1 MSEQFIS
8 EQSISE
14 KSISEQSL
22 LPPELNQ
29 FIARFEG
36 KSISSPLRDA
46 SVGAQA
52 DTGRW
57 QIKIDTFS
65 GDENIQL
72 CVAAWHA
79 LLHWLRYDKEPVIT
93 CLLAKDRTRVWPLVS
108 EIQEDSHL
116 IDLHASICKQW
127 PKFNND
133 WLNLEELDNPL
144 FADHLLC
151 HAICVNGI
159 VEDGQPTAEFELIYD
174 KRSWW
179 INGARSIFSEAYL
192 LHMRDF
198 WLQLIEQ
205 FQKQPR
211 HLLSNIYF
219 LKDEVTFPKQ
229 VSGESRQLTGN
240 LLDKLNQ
247 CCSEYGSVTAIIDGD
262 KHYTYAEVDV
272 LSDIWADNLY
282 QQGVTLGDAVG
293 VAFPRNANMVIA
305 QLAVLKAGAAFVPLD
320 TSLPADR
327 LESMV
332 ADATIKYLLT
342 EQSQHDIVEE
352 KLAKISLIYI
362 ENVVPASAGTEQKR
376 RAHRVYRDDAAY
388 IIFTSGSTGVPK
400 GVKVSHGNLLNF
412 VTYFNDAEYI
422 RTGDTVSQFA
432 PFSFDASVAEIHS
445 AILNGATLV
454 ILGKELIDS
463 PVDLQAYMAEKK
475 VTFAAFPPQYL
486 QHLSPEFL
494 PSLKTLLT
502 AGSAP
507 NYELIKKW
515 LPHVRYVNGYGPTET
530 TVLSTVWEADA
541 LPAPDE
547 PISMGV
553 PIANTH
559 VRVVNQFGHSLP
571 AGFTGELIIGGD
583 GVVQGYVNREH
594 LNKEKFL
601 DEEHTRWYRSGDLAC
616 FNKNNQLIFNG
627 RVDNQIKLRG
637 HRLEP
642 GEVEAAVAGID
653 GIDAAAVVVHKSENA
668 LQLVLF
674 IQGKEIAEADLRL
687 QLQARVPQWAMP
699 NRIHWLEQL
708 PLTTNGKIN
717 YQILQRLAA
726 ETATASTD
734 ERVELA
740 DGLEQQVA
748 AIWQQTLQSKTVA
761 REDNFLFLGGDSLT
775 ALAVV
780 SALRKL
786 GYAASSAQ
794 LLAQPRLKDFVAL
807 LKRSGKTLV
816 RDYRPQVGETS
827 ITPIQGWFFSQ
838 PLANP
843 QRFCQSLVFE
853 SVEQL
858 DVTRLQH
865 ALAQLVSYH
874 DELRASFVVSGS
886 KRWTQRIEAESIP
899 LPEIVV
905 ETIDVKNLDTHTALL
920 QQSLADQLRI
930 EQAPLFRVALLNS
943 AAGSRV
949 VWVIHHLI
957 VDTLSHSLLLNDL
970 HQLYVSDANVESV
983 LPGKSLSYF
992 AWAGRLQDQLAGKEQ
1007 ELLQPWKAT
1016 LASAAMA
1023 PELPIGNG
1031 AESTS
1036 LGLEECRFD
1045 AQQTARL
1052 LSHAPDCYHQSPEEL
1067 VLAGVYLALG
1077 QTFGSAQLGIDIE
1090 WHGRDEIIGGAEGL
1104 DRTLGWFTSV
1114 HPLFLTLPDFS
1125 QDSEHVLG
1133 NFLRYLKE
1141 ERAAVP
1147 ARGRD
1152 FYALR
1157 YLSNH
1162 DEVRTAFQNYR
1173 APSILFN
1180 FSGVVQRSTGSW
1192 KTLPVAAI
1200 EMGEGNQNP
1209 YLLSV
1214 ESEIRTGELIVG
1226 FYLDKSCW
1234 NPQQIDSL
1242 QRNLQTWLKAI
1253 VEHCTNPAN
1262 HQWTPSDFPLVALTN
1277 EDAAVLPENLVDLFP
1292 LTDMQQTLYR
1302 HRDTYQVWMHHEFK
1316 RKFDQEKFQAAVAD
1330 WISLNACLRTLIHTR
1345 ADGSVVQ
1352 GVYSSLP
1359 HKVELMNV
1367 ASGQRQQTASELI
1380 AKGKN
1385 APVEFTDHPAYTLHV
1400 LDAGESAFSLVLSIH
1415 HIIHDGWTIELLMDS
1430 LWRIYRSKLG
1440 EAVELPES
1448 SSTNVR
1454 DVFLEQQRIAN
1465 DPQWNTYWS
1474 SVQWAD
1480 NYCQLP
1486 KRAGAREA
1494 SGNVELLLS
1503 VLPAK
1508 TVTQLQRKAR
1518 ELGLTLNSLFIAGF
1532 ICLMRYLGGSHQ
1544 VRVGLIQN
1552 GRPETIPDA
1561 NQITGCCVNTLP
1573 LVVDFT
1579 AHSSLETILSTVQQ
1593 QLLALRDC
1601 AVYPLSSI
1609 HQQARSQIE
1618 GNLFDCLFNIE
1629 SSHYGSASGDEKPLL
1644 KDGYEAT
1651 NYGFIFGLIEQAGE
1665 TEGTYRYGLRIGF
1678 DTALYAKDKVE
1689 CWTDCYAH
1697 LLELLADDT
1706 QLQWNQIQPI
1716 PAIYKENIAAWNQTT
1731 VPYPADV
1738 LLGEHFA
1745 DVVKR
1750 VPEKIALAFKDIRLT
1765 YAELDQ
1771 QTDKLARLLASK
1783 GAAPGV
1789 VIGLVAERS
1798 LEMVLGILAVIR
1810 SGAAY
1815 VPIDPRYPEDRV
1827 SHMLEDLR
1835 CPVILLQKDT
1845 FRSSIPAGFAAE
1857 LIEIQSGV
1865 SHSLQLP
1872 AVDTSTH
1879 QTRQLAYVM
1888 YTSGSTGKPKGVMIE
1903 QRSIVRLIKNARD
1916 VEFDETDCILITSAP
1931 GFDVTTFEL
1940 WGALLN
1946 GLTLAVIDEDTLL
1959 DPVQLAHEIRAK
1971 QVTFLWVVA
1980 PLFNQLVQA
1989 RPDLFAGV
1997 KRIMIGGDA
2006 LSPYHI
2012 NLAREHSPG
2021 LAFINGYGPTE
2032 NTSFSTY
2039 HFLSEADSE
2048 IIPIGR
2054 PITNS
2059 TAYIVNPDGHLLPAG
2074 VKGEL
2079 YVGGPGVARG
2089 YYQRPELTQEKF
2101 VPNPFFADEDQL
2113 YRTGDLVSWRDNG
2126 LIDFYGRIDFQIK
2139 IRGFRVE
2146 LGEIET
2152 VILNT
2157 APVRQALVMAFGDG
2171 NQKRLVAYLV
2181 PDQLDISDATQAEK
2195 FREQLRNSLHAELP
2209 DYMVPDVIILL
2220 DAMPLSANG
2229 KIDRPRLPKPDLEN
2243 FTRTLELPANDTEQ
2257 QLLAIWKDVLKLD
2270 AISVTDDFYTI
2281 GGDSIIAIQ
2290 VVSRSVKA
2298 GLALSTRRLFELRNI
2313 RAIASYLRQS
2323 DLGQSSVS
2331 GAAQPQNGIATIEQ
2345 EAVTGEQRL
2354 LPIHWHFFL
2363 SDSTDLHHYNQAG
2376 RLSLPAPTTLEN
2388 LHQLLVAL
2396 VQRHDA
2402 LRLKFRQT
2410 PGGWV
2415 ARYSNDFLEQPEQ
2428 LRELI
2433 RELDLR
2439 ALTDST
2445 HDEVLQAAIAIA
2457 QSGIDLKKGELC
2469 RWLWVRE
2476 QEGDS
2481 LYWIMHHL
2489 IVDGISWRTLLN
2501 DLNSAWLQLEQNL
2514 ATQQD
2519 RPIQL
2524 AAKTHSYQAWAS
2536 RLYEHAHSP
2545 SFLQERSYWLDVLKQ
2560 PSRVIPLDTQDAVDL
2575 TEANTRLYR
2584 FSLSTEQ
2591 THSLLH
2597 EANRCYSTS
2606 INDLLLSSL
2615 TLALD
2620 HWAGIRAL
2628 RIDLEGHGRE
2638 PLFDD
2643 IDISETL
2650 GWFTSLYPV
2659 HLQRVNGDTGQQIL
2673 AIKAMLANTP
2683 NKGIGFG
2690 LLQYLTQDEDLLELL
2705 AEQPASEVVFNYL
2718 GQMDAAGETDWTFE
2732 ILETG
2737 TVSAKRARRHTLGI
2751 NGFVKDKQL
2760 HIALDYSTTQFEE
2773 ATITRFGEAIQHS
2786 IEQVI
2791 EHCTTGGDDDGG
2803 VPPREFEHLELSRP
2817 QQQELEA
2824 NYPGL
2829 VNAYPATSMQQG
2841 LILATQR
2848 DHGTGAY
2855 LTQLRMTL
2863 VGLDK
2868 TRFRKS
2874 WDLLV
2879 QQYSVLRTAF
2889 VDVGLNSLTQVV
2901 AAEVDLD
2908 WQETDCPVL
2917 AGESA
2922 DEHAQRLESLFEA
2935 ERRRPFNL
2943 NRAPLMRLLLVQT
2956 TPTETQVAW
2965 THHHALLDGWSM
2977 GLLLQKL
2984 IAQYAAFARIGNAG
2998 DEQNPANEQDFDKYI
3013 QWLSRRDLSAAKDYW
3028 KTYLKG
3034 VEAGSGLAAPRHLPE
3049 PAETTGQRAATR
3061 NLDAQISGKLQSI
3074 VRTAGVT
3081 LSSLVQSAWALLLSK
3096 YTGEKEVLFG
3106 YAVSGRPAD
3115 LDGVENMVGLF
3126 INSLPMRLTLEPS
3139 QPLVECLK
3147 RVQQRQAEAEEFAY
3161 VALTDIQKWL
3171 GLRTDQALFESL
3183 VVLENYPLDR
3193 SLLKNSRPEDLQLR
3207 AIKGVE
3213 QNDFPLNLVIY
3224 PGTSITVKLAYQSH
3238 LYSPEAADT
3247 ILAHFCELLASIA
3260 EGQLADI
3267 EHKSLADVGMLTSA
3281 GVKQAVFTWNYTLT
3295 PLPTQKYLFDLFEE
3309 QAKAQASARALVMG
3323 ESVWT
3328 YGELS
3333 RRVWELAYG
3342 LHGAGIKAG
3351 DRVAIMLPKSP
3362 DLVAALLAI
3371 IKLGAAYVPVAT
3383 DCPHDRLEFIA
3394 RDAGIERLLT
3404 NREHKI
3410 ALADLPLGVLD
3421 IDQINADDTKD
3432 SAKHKQANTE
3442 SGKENWL
3449 APDRQ
3454 AAYVIYTSGTTG
3466 QPKGVEISHENL
3478 INFCRSCQRDQWILA
3493 GTKATQFAPF
3503 TFDASVGET
3512 FAVLLAGAELH
3523 LLGDS
3528 LIQNPDAVGKYLQ
3541 DNNIGF
3547 AAFPPPYLEQIPVNY
3562 LPAELTLVTAGS
3574 APGLEWVRVWGERC
3588 RYINAYGPTETT
3600 ILSSCWHFDGEA
3612 IRKKTLPI
3620 GSPIANTQ
3628 LYVVDQYNQLCP
3640 PGVIGEILI
3649 GGAGVAL
3656 GYLNRAQLTAEKF
3669 IADPWRPGNPVYR
3682 TGDLGYWLADGTIEF
3697 AGRRDNQVKIRG
3709 FRIELGEIEF
3719 QLREVSGVG
3728 QAAVV
3733 VKGEGAEKQLLAWV
3747 VPEEKAN
3754 DSINDP
3760 IEFVTAIRTTL
3771 RSKLADYMIPQGFMV
3786 IDSLPLTANG
3796 KVDNKA
3802 LLAADI
3808 EPIYEGSYLA
3818 PTTPLQSKLCEI
3830 WANLLNVDVAKLGI
3844 NANFFDIGGHSL
3856 LAMRMVSE
3864 IGREL
3869 QVQVA
3874 VSDVFALGTIARL
3887 AGKLEQQ
3894 EAAVE
3899 VIQPVDRSGLLPVSF
3914 SQQRLWFI
3922 DRLEGGSAQYNQP
3935 IVLRLSG
3942 ALDKAALQA
3951 ALDGVVARHE
3961 VLRTTYSAHDGL
3973 PKQQVNS
3980 ACSFPIIHHDLLGLP
3995 QPQQTIEV
4003 DALVDKEANTPFDLS
4018 ADLMVRARLLVLA
4031 EQESL
4036 LLLTL
4041 HHIASDGWSLSV
4053 FTDEFVSL
4061 YESALHGKENSLA
4074 PLALQYGDYAHWQ
4087 RTHMQGYAQAL
4098 HRDYWLEQLQGLPQ
4112 VHSLPLDK
4120 PRPATQSYNG
4130 AAITRELNPALTQS
4144 LRGLAR
4150 QQHAT
4155 LFMLINAAFTSFLR
4169 AYTGADDQVIG
4180 TTIANREQSGVA
4192 GLIGFFVNTLVLRNR
4207 LDPAMT
4213 FTELLAHCKTVS
4225 LEAYAHQEMPFDLLV
4240 EELQPERSLG
4250 YNPVFQIML
4259 SLENID
4265 NRRELDMGGVK
4276 LSVVDSAPVT
4286 TSQFDLTLDIHEGE
4300 DQLVLSWSY
4309 ATDLF
4314 YAATIERMAAHFEHL
4329 LSAIVANPELPLY
4342 QINRLADDQRAHL
4355 LYSLNNTDQP
4365 ELFKTT
4371 WPECFLAQAH
4381 KTPLAIAAQCDD
4393 HQLSYAD
4400 LEVTTRHIALQLN
4413 ALGVGHQR
4421 LVALLDYRGLD
4432 LLVMMIAVLRAGA
4445 AYVPLDPN
4453 QPQERWLTILTEA
4466 NPDLLVCG
4474 NLLQE
4479 QEANISSQ
4487 WQSEKVLAMADIGQI
4502 EFNPGASLPEVALDD
4517 LAYVIYTSGSTG
4529 KPKGVMIEHRGMINN
4544 MLSKVDPLSLGESD
4558 VIAQTASQCF
4568 DISVWQFL
4576 TAVILGAKVCIITD
4590 DTVRDPQAMVE
4601 QLAALEVTIW
4611 EPVPSVIQAVLP
4623 LQKPLTAMRWVMPTG
4638 EALNAQ
4644 VVARW
4649 FELYP
4654 HIPLMN
4660 AYGPAE
4666 CSDDVAF
4673 QRMDGPVER
4682 VLIGTPVANAY
4693 LHVVDDFL
4701 ELVPI
4706 GVTGELAISGAVVGR
4721 GYLNL
4726 PQQTEQQF
4734 RVNPYARH
4742 ELDQRL
4748 YLTGDLVRRVADG
4761 GLEYIGRKDFQVK
4774 IRGFRIELGEIEA
4787 RLREHPAIGDCVV
4800 AAVERSPGNQQ
4811 LVAYVVAV
4819 AAVDNEA
4826 LHQHLQHYLPD
4837 YMLPKAIV
4845 RLAALPLTPNGKV
4858 DRKVLPAPEP
4868 EAWQTASYVAPIGT
4882 TETLLASLW
4891 GKILNLPQVGREDNF
4906 FRLGGHSLLIIQMID
4921 ALREQGLT
4929 AAVRQVFE
4937 TENLAQLAALID
4949 SNQQQDAFV
4958 APPNLIPSGCTQLT
4972 PELLP
4977 LIDLTAKEL
4986 DSIVQACP
4994 GGAANIQDIYPLT
5007 PLQEGI
5013 LFDHLLSDSG
5023 DTYLASVLL
5032 AFDSR
5037 PLLDTYVGALQ
5048 HLVNRHDTLRTAILW
5063 DGLPRAVQVVL
5074 RDAPVHLEIL
5084 TPESGVA
5091 TIDRLKAQMELEGRY
5106 IDLTR
5111 APILTLVAA
5120 QEEHS
5125 GRWLLLQQQHHIVC
5139 DQVSMGIEFRDI
5151 LAFLQQQEDSLP
5163 EPVAYREFVA
5173 QGIHKATHFN
5183 YESYFRESL
5192 AGIDEPTAP
5201 FGLLDTHRADR
5212 HTEELELALD
5222 PQLAQ
5227 RLRACVRKLDTTPAA
5242 FFHVLWS
5249 LVLAKCCNRDDVVFG
5264 TVTSGRLQGTRGV
5277 ENIFGLFINMLP
5289 VRFSMADLSVADALK
5304 LAHKKLVEL
5313 LDYEQAPLVKTQ
5325 SCADLPA
5332 STPLFSAVLNFRHED
5347 PTGIDPL
5354 RLFPGIEVLSAPG
5367 DISNYLFDLSI
5378 TDRGDDFVLTTSIAS
5393 DIGTQRVMDYILRA
5407 AEELIVALETA
5418 PAKLLLSLPVVG
5430 QSEEQQLL
5438 ADFNHPL
5445 QPELFSQTW
5454 PMLFAEQ
5461 VARHP
5466 TRILA
5471 ECNGKALS
5479 YAQLYTESEKLAQAL
5494 RTRGIGPG
5502 QIVGLLDERDLD
5514 LLIMIVAVL
5523 RAGAAYLPLDPTQP
5537 EQRWVEILNDGQPDL
5552 LLIGKQ
5558 FGERKTW
5565 LEQHWNSGAVAGLEE
5580 LASTKL
5586 PSSPEPLPSVAL
5598 DDLAYVLF
5606 TSGSTGKPKGVMI
5619 EHLGMINNMRAKI
5632 VPLGL
5637 SNQDVIAQTASQ
5649 CFDISVWQFLIA
5661 PILGAKVV
5669 IVKNET
5675 TRDPQALL
5683 DCLANTAV
5691 TIWEPVPSVI
5701 QALLPLKQPLPA
5713 LRWVMPTGEALSANV
5728 VEQWFAQYPQV
5739 PLMNAYGPAE
5749 CSDDVSFQP
5758 IHAPVARVFIGSPV
5772 ANARLHVVDKH
5783 LSLLPVGVI
5792 GELAISGP
5800 VVGRG
5805 YLHRPE
5811 LTAEVFKANPFALNE
5826 QDARL
5831 YLTGDLVKR
5840 HDDGNLEYIGRKDF
5854 QVKVRGFRIEPG
5866 EIENRLARHPQIRDA
5881 VVMART
5887 NAQGDKYLAA
5897 YVSPKQTGKFPT
5909 RETLM
5914 AYLEPQ
5920 LPDYMV
5926 PGIYVNLEAMPLNH
5940 NGKVDRKAL
5949 PEPEIETVARASFSA
5964 PQGEVEH
5971 VVARIWQN
5979 LLGIERVGRD
5989 DNFFDLGGNS
5999 ILIIRMLS
6007 ELKAEGITLRASDI
6021 YQQPVLKVCCSH
6033 VVVAKRNLD
6042 NWLQDI
6048 KHEKVQVKSGS
6059 KSASVLLVDRR
6070 HSTSIEILKSILGD
6084 ESAAKIPDFVRYCDD
6099 PVALAH
6105 TIRQK
6110 GLAALPEYSSATA
6123 AGKIIKDLDAQLDAF
6138 EHMLIGGEIEEAFRF
6153 SPMQEELLQWKTRDD
6168 FEWLSLHGWYTAT
6181 ELRTSFNLLMNEQDL
6196 LRSLLDEKNQQW
6208 KLISSASLKA
6218 NFPYIDL
6225 SAFTDSEATDLMKR
6239 MFKKIREKKTKSVLP
6254 YMGTWIK
6261 RSDTLHQLMMF
6272 DDHFI
6277 SDGTSSLLLQQRLEY
6292 LVKGKPYQPNARY
6305 RDYINSVWSKT
6316 DTTAAQIAADTLALE
6331 QTSAMVK
6338 VTNKLLEERKSQP
6351 LRSVLLKI
6359 PMQEHLSEVD
6369 QAFHWF
6375 KHWVTD
6381 LLGAESF
6388 VMIMNHYGRRIGAT
6402 NYFDQIG
6409 LFMDK
6414 VPFLVESET
6423 KLQSIGNKIEL
6434 LIKNGI
6440 SYMALEKSGH
6450 KICQD
6455 AFPGLRHEI
6464 LFNYEGE
6471 LGEYDQMQ
6479 ALLAEQK
6486 TEEKLKDFCGVLF
6499 EAYSQDGDLVIHC
6512 AFRGNSAAEK
6522 RLLQVIPGKILNA
6535 RSTSRSWLSRFI

>member
-1 MSEQFIS
+1 MS
-8 EQSISE
+8 EQSIP
-14 KSISEQSL
+14 EQTL
-22 LPPELNQ
+22 LTPELNQ

-46 SVGAQA
+46 SVGSQS
-52 DTGRW
+52 DSGRW
-57 QIKIDTFS
+57 QIKIDAFS

-93 CLLAKDRTRVWPLVS
+93 CLLAQDRSKVWPLVS
-108 EIQEDSHL
+108 EIQSDSHL
-116 IDLHASICKQW
+116 IDLHASICQQW

-133 WLNLEELDNPL
+133 WLHLEELDNPL

-151 HAICVNGI
+151 HAVCVNGI
-159 VEDGQPTAEFELIYD
+159 TESSQPTAEFELIYD

-198 WLQLIEQ
+198 WLQLIAQ
-205 FQKQPR
+205 FQKHPR
-211 HLLSNIYF
+211 ELLANIYF
-219 LKDEVTFPKQ
+219 LNNELDFPGK
-229 VSGESRQLTGN
+229 VSGENRQLSGN
-240 LLDKLNQ
+240 LLDKFNQ
-247 CCSEYGSVTAIIDGD
+247 CCTEHGSVTAIVDGD
-262 KHYTYAEVDV
+262 KYYTYAEVDV
-272 LSDIWADNLY
+272 ISDIWADNLY
-282 QQGVTLGDAVG
+282 QQGVTLGDAIG

-332 ADATIKYLLT
+332 ADAAIKFVLT
-342 EQSQHDIVEE
+342 EQSLQDVVTEKLAE
-352 KLAKISLIYI
+352 KLAKVSAIYI
-362 ENVVPASAGTEQKR
+362 EQVVPAAAGIEQKR
-376 RAHRVYRDDAAY
+376 RAHRIYRDDAAY

-422 RTGDTVSQFA
+422 RAGDTVSQFA

-454 ILGKELIDS
+454 ILGKALIDS
-463 PVDLQAYMAEKK
+463 PADLQAYMAEKK
-475 VTFAAFPPQYL
+475 ITFAAFPPQYL

-530 TVLSTVWEADA
+530 TVLSTVWEADS

-601 DEEHTRWYRSGDLAC
+601 DEQQTRWYRSGDLAC

-653 GIDAAAVVVHKSENA
+653 GIDAAAVVVHKSANT

-674 IQGKEIAEADLRL
+674 VQGQEIAEADLRL
-687 QLQARVPQWAMP
+687 QLQARVPHWAMP

-708 PLTTNGKIN
+708 PLTINGKIN

-726 ETATASTD
+726 ETAPVNADDS
-734 ERVELA
+734 VALA
-740 DGLEQQVA
+740 DELEQQVA
-748 AIWQQTLQSKTVA
+748 AIWQQTLQCKTVA
-761 REDNFLFLGGDSLT
+761 RDDNFLFLGGDSLT

-786 GYAASSAQ
+786 GYGASSAQ

-807 LKRSGKTLV
+807 LKRSGKNLV
-816 RDYRPQVGETS
+816 RDYRPQTGEAS

-853 SVEQL
+853 SAETL
-858 DVTRLQH
+858 DAGRLQQ
-865 ALAQLVSYH
+865 ALKELTGYH
-874 DELRASFVVSGS
+874 DELRVGFVVSGVGEH
-886 KRWTQRIEAESIP
+886 KRWSQRIDTESVA
-899 LPEIVV
+899 LPDIVV
-905 ETIDVKNLDTHTALL
+905 EAIDAHNLDVRTALL
-920 QQSLADQLRI
+920 QQSLADQLHI
-930 EQAPLFRVALLNS
+930 DQAPLFRMALLNS
-943 AAGSRV
+943 TAGSRV

-970 HQLYVSDANVESV
+970 HQLYASGGTAESV

-992 AWAGRLQDQLAGKEQ
+992 AWAERLQNQLAGKEL
-1007 ELLQPWKAT
+1007 ELLQPWKTT
-1016 LASAAMA
+1016 LDAAAIA
-1023 PELPIGNG
+1023 PELPLGNG
-1031 AESTS
+1031 TASTS
-1036 LGLEECRFD
+1036 LEREECRFD
-1045 AQQTARL
+1045 TQQTARL
-1052 LSHAPDCYHQSPEEL
+1052 LSHAPSCYHQSPEEL

-1077 QTFGSAQLGIDIE
+1077 QTLGVPQLGIDIE
-1090 WHGRDEIIGGAEGL
+1090 WHGRDEILGGREGL

-1114 HPLFLTLPDFS
+1114 HPLFLSLPDFS
-1125 QDSEHVLG
+1125 SQDAAQTLG
-1133 NFLRYLKE
+1133 NFLCYLKE
-1141 ERAAVP
+1141 TRAAVP

-1162 DEVRTAFQNYR
+1162 EDVRSAFTNYR
-1173 APSILFN
+1173 APSVLFN
-1180 FSGVVQRSTGSW
+1180 FSGVVQRSTEHW
-1192 KTLPVAAI
+1192 KTIPVAAI

-1214 ESEIRTGELIVG
+1214 ESEIRDGELIVG

-1234 NPQQIDSL
+1234 SQQQINSL
-1242 QRNLQTWLKAI
+1242 QRNLQAWLNTI
-1253 VEHCTNPAN
+1253 VEHCINPE
-1262 HQWTPSDFPLVALTN
+1262 HQRWTPADFPLVALTL
-1277 EDAAVLPENLVDLFP
+1277 EEAAALPGNLLDLFP

-1302 HRDTYQVWMHHEFK
+1302 HRDTYQVWMHHEFN
-1316 RKFDQEKFQAAVAD
+1316 RKFDQEKFTAAVAE
-1330 WISLNACLRTLIHTR
+1330 WITLNACLRTLIHTR
-1345 ADGSVVQ
+1345 ADGDVIQ
-1352 GVYSSLP
+1352 GVYANIQQDVAL
-1359 HKVELMNV
+1359 LNV
-1367 ASGQRQQTASELI
+1367 ASGQRQIAASELI
-1380 AKGKN
+1380 ANGKN
-1385 APVEFTDHPAYTLHV
+1385 APVEFNEHPPYKLHV
-1400 LDAGESAFSLVLSIH
+1400 LDAGEAAFSLVLSIH

-1440 EAVELPES
+1440 EAVALPEL
-1448 SSTNVR
+1448 SSTSVR
-1454 DVFLEQQRIAN
+1454 DIFLEQQRIAN
-1465 DPQWNTYWS
+1465 DPQWNNYWS
-1474 SVQWAD
+1474 GVQWSD

-1486 KRAGAREA
+1486 KLAGAREA
-1494 SGNVELLLS
+1494 SGNIELLLS
-1503 VLPAK
+1503 ALPTK
-1508 TVTQLQRKAR
+1508 TVAQLQLKAR
-1518 ELGLTLNSLFIAGF
+1518 TLGLTLNSLFIAGF
-1532 ICLMRYLGGSHQ
+1532 IGLMRYLGGSHQ

-1573 LVVDFT
+1573 LIVDFT
-1579 AHSSLETILSTVQQ
+1579 ANTSLETILATVHE
-1593 QLLALRDC
+1593 QLLVLRDC
-1601 AVYPLSSI
+1601 AVYPLSRI
-1609 HQQARSQIE
+1609 HQQARDHID

-1629 SSHYGSASGDEKPLL
+1629 SSHYGAASGDEKPLL
-1644 KDGYEAT
+1644 QDGYEAT

-1665 TEGTYRYGLRIGF
+1665 SDGAYHYGLRIGF

-1689 CWTDCYAH
+1689 CWADCYAH
-1697 LLELLADDT
+1697 LLELLAGDT
-1706 QLQWNQIQPI
+1706 QLQWKQIQPI

-1731 VPYPADV
+1731 VPYPSDV
-1738 LLGEHFA
+1738 LLGQHFA

-1750 VPEKIALAFKDIRLT
+1750 VPDKIALTFKDIRLT

-1835 CPVILLQKDT
+1835 CPVILLQKEE
-1845 FRSSIPAGFAAE
+1845 FRRCIPAGFAAE
-1857 LIEIQSGV
+1857 LIDIQEGV

-1872 AVDTSTH
+1872 AVDTSSH

-1959 DPVQLAHEIRAK
+1959 DPVQLAHEIRDK

-2101 VPNPFFADEDQL
+2101 VPNPFFADEDSL

-2157 APVRQALVMAFGDG
+2157 APVRQALVMALGDG

-2181 PDQLDISDATQAEK
+2181 PDELDVNDTAQADQ
-2195 FREQLRNSLHAELP
+2195 FREQLRNALHAELP

-2243 FTRTLELPANDTEQ
+2243 FTRTLELPSSDTEH
-2257 QLLAIWKDVLKLD
+2257 QLLAIWKEVLKLE

-2290 VVSRSVKA
+2290 VVSRAVKA
-2298 GLALSTRRLFELRNI
+2298 GLGLSTRRLFELRTL
-2313 RAIASYLRQS
+2313 RAIANF
-2323 DLGQSSVS
+2323 LGQSS
-2331 GAAQPQNGIATIEQ
+2331 GTGDAAGKNNLATIEQ

-2363 SDSTDLHHYNQAG
+2363 SDTTDLHHYNQAG
-2376 RLSLPAPTTLEN
+2376 RLSLPAPTTQEH
-2388 LHQLLVAL
+2388 LHQLLEAL

-2428 LRELI
+2428 LHELI

-2501 DLNSAWLQLEQNL
+2501 DFNSAWTQLS
-2514 ATQQD
+2514 QQQ
-2519 RPIQL
+2519 PIQL

-2545 SFLQERSYWLDVLKQ
+2545 SFLQERSYWLEVLKQ
-2560 PSRVIPLDTQDAVDL
+2560 PSRLIPVDSQDTSDL
-2575 TEANTRLYR
+2575 TEANTCLYR
-2584 FSLSTEQ
+2584 FSLSEEQ
-2591 THSLLH
+2591 THLLLH
-2597 EANRCYSTS
+2597 EANRCYNTS

-2620 HWAGIRAL
+2620 DWAGIRAL
-2628 RIDLEGHGRE
+2628 RLDLEGHGRE

-2659 HLQRVNGDTGQQIL
+2659 HLHRVSGDTGQQIL
-2673 AIKAMLANTP
+2673 AIKAMLSAIP

-2690 LLQYLTQDEDLLELL
+2690 LLQYLSQDEDLLELL

-2718 GQMDAAGETDWTFE
+2718 GQMDAAAETDWTFE
-2732 ILETG
+2732 ILGTG

-2760 HIALDYSTTQFEE
+2760 HIALDYSTTQFDA
-2773 ATITRFGEAIQHS
+2773 ATIARFGDAIQHS
-2786 IEQVI
+2786 IGQVI
-2791 EHCTTGGDDDGG
+2791 EHCTHGGDDGGG
-2803 VPPREFEHLELSRP
+2803 VPSREFEHLDLSRP
-2817 QQQELEA
+2817 QQQELLSG
-2824 NYPGL
+2824 YPGL
-2829 VNAYPATSMQQG
+2829 VDAYPATSMQQG

-2848 DHGTGAY
+2848 EQGTGAY

-2868 TRFRKS
+2868 ARFRKS
-2874 WDLLV
+2874 WESLV
-2879 QQYSVLRTAF
+2879 GQHAVLRTAF
-2889 VDVGLNSLTQVV
+2889 VDLGLNSLTQVV
-2901 AAEVDLD
+2901 SADVALD
-2908 WQETDCPVL
+2908 WQEADCPVL
-2917 AGESA
+2917 AGESTEA
-2922 DEHAQRLESLFEA
+2922 HTLRLEKLFDA
-2935 ERRRPFNL
+2935 ERRRPFDL
-2943 NRAPLMRLLLVQT
+2943 GRAPLMRLLLVQT

-2977 GLLLQKL
+2977 GLLVQKL
-2984 IAQYAAFARIGNAG
+2984 IAQYSALAGNSGAT
-2998 DEQNPANEQDFDKYI
+2998 ETQKPVNEQDFDKYI
-3013 QWLSRRDLSAAKDYW
+3013 EWLSRRDVAAAKNYW
-3028 KTYLKG
+3028 TGCLKG
-3034 VEAGSGLAAPRHLPE
+3034 VEAGSRLVAPRHLPDATE
-3049 PAETTGQRAATR
+3049 ATGQRAATR
-3061 NLDAQISGKLQSI
+3061 NLDAQLTNKLQTI

-3115 LDGVENMVGLF
+3115 LDGVEGMVGLF
-3126 INSLPMRLTLEPS
+3126 INSLPMRLTLDPS
-3139 QPLVECLK
+3139 QKLFECLK
-3147 RVQQRQAEAEEFAY
+3147 RVQQHQAEAEEFAY

-3238 LYSPEAADT
+3238 LYSQEAAET
-3247 ILAHFCELLASIA
+3247 VLAHFCELLASIA
-3260 EGQLADI
+3260 ENQLAEV
-3267 EHKSLADVGMLTSA
+3267 EHKSLADVGMLTAA

-3295 PLPTQKYLFDLFEE
+3295 PLPANKYLFDLFEE
-3309 QAKAQASARALVMG
+3309 QVKAQTPAPALVMG
-3323 ESVWT
+3323 ESAWT

-3333 RRVWELAYG
+3333 RRAWELAYW
-3342 LHGAGIKAG
+3342 LHGAGVNAG

-3362 DLVAALLAI
+3362 DLVASLLAI

-3394 RDAGIERLLT
+3394 RDADIERILT
-3404 NREHKI
+3404 NSEHKT
-3410 ALADLPLGVLD
+3410 ALADLPLAILD
-3421 IDQINADDTKD
+3421 IDQASADEVKKAPETAE
-3432 SAKHKQANTE
+3432 SAR
-3442 SGKENWL
+3442 ENWL

-3523 LLGDS
+3523 LLGDEV
-3528 LIQNPDAVGKYLQ
+3528 IQNPDAVGQYLQ
-3541 DNNIGF
+3541 HHNIGF
-3547 AAFPPPYLEQIPVNY
+3547 AAFPPPYLEQIPVDY
-3562 LPAELTLVTAGS
+3562 LPTELTLVTAGS
-3574 APGLEWVRVWGERC
+3574 APGLEWVRIWGERC

-3628 LYVVDQYNQLCP
+3628 LYVVDHYNQLCP

-3656 GYLNRAQLTAEKF
+3656 GYLNRAALTAEKF

-3719 QLREVSGVG
+3719 QLRQVTGVG
-3728 QAAVV
+3728 QATVV

-3747 VPEEKAN
+3747 VPENTGESIN
-3754 DSINDP
+3754 DPIDNDP
-3760 IEFVTAIRTTL
+3760 IEFVTAIRTAL

-3786 IDSLPLTANG
+3786 IESLPLTANG
-3796 KVDNKA
+3796 KVDTKA

-3887 AGKLEQQ
+3887 AERLEQQ
-3894 EAAVE
+3894 EAAVDI
-3899 VIQPVDRSGLLPVSF
+3899 IQPVDRSGLLPVSY

-3935 IVLRLSG
+3935 IVLRLRG

-3951 ALDGVVARHE
+3951 ALDGIIARHE
-3961 VLRTTYSAHDGL
+3961 VLRSTYSSHDGQ
-3973 PKQQVNS
+3973 PQQQVNP
-3980 ACSFPIIHHDLLGLP
+3980 ACPLPIIHHDLLGLP
-3995 QPQQTIEV
+3995 QPQQAIEV

-4018 ADLMVRARLLVLA
+4018 ADLMVRARLLVLE

-4061 YESALHGKENSLA
+4061 YESAVHGNASSLA
-4074 PLALQYGDYAHWQ
+4074 PLVLQYGDYAHWQ

-4098 HRDYWLEQLQGLPQ
+4098 HRDYWLEQLHGLPQ

-4130 AAITRELNPALTQS
+4130 AAITRELSPVLTQS
-4144 LRGLAR
+4144 LRALAR
-4150 QQHAT
+4150 QHHAT
-4155 LFMLINAAFTSFLR
+4155 LFMLINAAFTSLLR
-4169 AYTGADDQVIG
+4169 AYTGSDDQVIG

-4207 LDPAMT
+4207 PDPAMT
-4213 FTELLAHCKTVS
+4213 FSALLAHCKAVS
-4225 LEAYAHQEMPFDLLV
+4225 LDAYAHQEMPFDLLV

-4265 NRRELDMGGVK
+4265 SRRELDMGEVK

-4300 DQLVLSWSY
+4300 EQLVLNWTY

-4314 YAATIERMAAHFEHL
+4314 HETTIERMAAHFEHL
-4329 LSAIVANPELPLY
+4329 LDVVVADPELPLH

-4355 LYSLNNTDQP
+4355 LYSLNNTDRP

-4474 NLLQE
+4474 NLLHE
-4479 QEANISSQ
+4479 QEANIASH
-4487 WQSEKVLAMADIGQI
+4487 WQAEKVLAMADIGQI
-4502 EFNPGASLPEVALDD
+4502 EFNPGANLPEVALDD

-4544 MLSKVDPLSLGESD
+4544 MLSKVDPLSLTEKD

-4576 TAVILGAKVCIITD
+4576 TAVILGGKVCIITD

-4601 QLAALEVTIW
+4601 QLAELEVTIW
-4611 EPVPSVIQAVLP
+4611 EPVPSVIQAILP
-4623 LQKPLTAMRWVMPTG
+4623 LQKTLTAMRWVMPTG

-4644 VVARW
+4644 LVTRW
-4649 FELYP
+4649 FEQYP

-4673 QRMDGPVER
+4673 QRIDGPVER

-4693 LHVVDDFL
+4693 LHVVDDYL

-4774 IRGFRIELGEIEA
+4774 IRGFRIELGEIET
-4787 RLREHPAIGDCVV
+4787 RLREHPAVGDCVV

-4811 LVAYVVAV
+4811 LVAYVVGITS
-4819 AAVDNEA
+4819 VDNES
-4826 LHQHLQHYLPD
+4826 LHQYLQQYLPD

-4858 DRKVLPAPEP
+4858 DRKSLPTPAL
-4868 EAWQTASYVAPIGT
+4868 EAWQTTSFVAPVGT
-4882 TETLLASLW
+4882 TENVLANVW

-4906 FRLGGHSLLIIQMID
+4906 FRLGGHSLLIIQMIE
-4921 ALREQGLT
+4921 ALREQGFI

-4937 TENLAQLAALID
+4937 TENLAQLATVID
-4949 SNQQQDAFV
+4949 NNQQQPTFV
-4958 APPNLIPSGCTQLT
+4958 APPNLIPADCTELT

-4977 LIDLTAKEL
+4977 LIQLTASEL
-4986 DSIVQACP
+4986 DSIMQACP
-4994 GGAANIQDIYPLT
+4994 GGASNIQDIYPLT

-5013 LFDHLLSDSG
+5013 LFDHLLSDAG

-5032 AFDSR
+5032 AFENR
-5037 PLLDTYVGALQ
+5037 QLLDTYVDAVQ
-5048 HLVNRHDTLRTAILW
+5048 NLVNRHDTLRTAVLW
-5063 DGLPRAVQVVL
+5063 EGLTNAVQVVL
-5074 RDAPVHLEIL
+5074 RDAPVQLEIL
-5084 TPESGVA
+5084 PPETGSA
-5091 TIDRLKAQMELEGRY
+5091 AIDRLKARMELEGRH

-5111 APILTLVAA
+5111 APILALVAA
-5120 QEEHS
+5120 QEEKT

-5151 LAFLQQQEDSLP
+5151 LAFLQQQEGSLP

-5173 QGIHKATHFN
+5173 QGIYKATHFN

-5201 FGLLDTHRADR
+5201 FGLLDIHRADR

-5222 PQLAQ
+5222 SQLAQ
-5227 RLRACVRKLDTTPAA
+5227 RLRAGVRKLDTTPAA

-5264 TVTSGRLQGTRGV
+5264 TVTSGRLQGTQGV

-5289 VRFSMADLSVADALK
+5289 VRFSLANLSVAGALK

-5378 TDRGDDFVLTTSIAS
+5378 TDRGDGFVLTTSIAS
-5393 DIGTQRVMDYILRA
+5393 DIGTRRVMDYILRA
-5407 AEELIVALETA
+5407 AEELVSALETT
-5418 PAKLLLSLPVVG
+5418 PATLLLALPVVG
-5430 QSEEQQLL
+5430 QTEEQQLL

-5445 QPELFSQTW
+5445 QPELFSHTW
-5454 PMLFAEQ
+5454 PVLFAEQ

-5471 ECNGKALS
+5471 ECNGKVLS
-5479 YAQLYTESEKLAQAL
+5479 YAQLYTESETLAQAL
-5494 RTRGIGPG
+5494 RARGIGPG
-5502 QIVGLLDERDLD
+5502 QIVGLLDERDID
-5514 LLIMIVAVL
+5514 LLVMIVAVL
-5523 RAGAAYLPLDPTQP
+5523 RAGAAYLPLDPAQP

-5565 LEQHWNSGAVAGLEE
+5565 LEQHWDSGTVVGLGE

-5586 PSSPEPLPSVAL
+5586 PSSPEPLPAVAL

-5632 VPLGL
+5632 APLGL
-5637 SNQDVIAQTASQ
+5637 GNQDVIAQTASQ

-5683 DCLANTAV
+5683 DCLATAGV
-5691 TIWEPVPSVI
+5691 TIWEPVPSVM

-5713 LRWVMPTGEALSANV
+5713 LRWVMPTGEALSANL

-5758 IHAPVARVFIGSPV
+5758 IHAPVERVFIGSPV
-5772 ANARLHVVDKH
+5772 ANARLHVVDQH

-5792 GELAISGP
+5792 GELGISGP

-5811 LTAEVFKANPFALNE
+5811 LTAEVFRNNPFALNE
-5826 QDARL
+5826 QDTRL

-5840 HDDGNLEYIGRKDF
+5840 HADGNLEYIGRKDF

-5897 YVSPKQTGKFPT
+5897 YISAKQAGHFPT
-5909 RETLM
+5909 REALM

-5926 PGIYVNLEAMPLNH
+5926 PGVYVNLDAMPLNH

-5949 PEPEIETVARASFSA
+5949 SEPEITTTARANFSA
-5964 PQGEVEH
+5964 PQGDVEQT
-5971 VVARIWQN
+5971 VARIWQN

-6021 YQQPVLKVCCSH
+6021 YQQPVLKICCGN
-6033 VVVAKRNLD
+6033 VVSAKRNLD
-6042 NWLQDI
+6042 NWLHDVA
-6048 KHEKVQVKSGS
+6048 HEKVLITSSS
-6059 KSASVLLVDRR
+6059 KSASVLLIDRR
-6070 HSTSIEILKSILGD
+6070 HSTSKDILKSILAD
-6084 ESAAKIPDFVRYCDD
+6084 ETAAKLPDFVRYCDD
-6099 PVALAH
+6099 PAALAN
-6105 TIRQK
+6105 TLRKK
-6110 GLAALPEYSSATA
+6110 GLHALPEYSTATA
-6123 AGKIIKDLDAQLDAF
+6123 AGKIIKDLGAQLDAF
-6138 EHMLIGGEIEEAFRF
+6138 EQTLIGGEIEEAFRF
-6153 SPMQEELLQWKTRDD
+6153 SPMQQELLQWKTRDD

-6181 ELRTSFNLLMNEQDL
+6181 ELRASFNLLMREQDL

-6208 KLISSASLKA
+6208 KLVSVDSLA
-6218 NFPYIDL
+6218 TNFPYIDL
-6225 SAFTDSEATDLMKR
+6225 SALPESEAIDVMKR
-6239 MFKKIREKKTKSVLP
+6239 MFKKIREKKTKSALP

-6316 DTTAAQIAADTLALE
+6316 DASAAQIAADTLLLE

-6338 VTNKLLEERKSQP
+6338 STNKLLEARKSQP

-6375 KHWVTD
+6375 KQWVTD

-6388 VMIMNHYGRRIGAT
+6388 VMIMNHYGRRIGTA

-6414 VPFLVESET
+6414 VPFLVEPET
-6423 KLQSIGNKIEL
+6423 KLQSIGNKIEQ

-6450 KICQD
+6450 EICQD

-6479 ALLAEQK
+6479 VLLADQK

-6512 AFRGNSAAEK
+6512 AFRGESATEK
-6522 RLLQVIPGKILNA
+6522 RLLQVIPGKILNT
-6535 RSTSRSWLSRFI
+6535 RSISRSWLSRFI